1 MPHQLRANPGLI
13 PLPPPPVSIMNGTA
27 LVPTA
32 AATAAVVESR
42 SVSEDSTN
50 GSDGGADLMIE
61 EILKLQAEYL
71 EGLPRH
77 LLSYELAKAKA
88 LMALRLP

>member
-1 MPHQLRANPGLI
+1 MITPTGLVPRALI
-13 PLPPPPVSIMNGTA
+13 PLPPPPASIMNGTSLA
-27 LVPTA
+27 PA
-32 AATAAVVESR
+32 AAVVESR

-50 GSDGGADLMIE
+50 GSDAGADIMIE
-61 EILKLQAEYL
+61 EILRLQAEYL

>member
-1 MPHQLRANPGLI
+1 MVPHQLRANPGLI

-32 AATAAVVESR
+32 AAAAVVESR

-71 EGLPRH
+71 ESLPRH